1 MKRIQV
7 YFLLIII
14 GLWSCVTEIRDFEQI
29 DNNSFL
35 TVEASLS
42 DQVGPYRVYVSYSS
56 PSITINIENKPIKSA
71 VVAFVDDK
79 GKTEKLTEIAD
90 GIYQTSAT
98 FKGIVGNTYTLN
110 IHLSNGKNYF
120 SSPEKLIASPKI
132 DKINYNFAV
141 KTNYP
146 LTDSRSVGYDVTLD
160 FTDSSE
166 PSQYYQWIWKHYE
179 RTVFC
184 ASCLRGYD
192 YSLNRCSSSINFP
205 NGQTEVELINYK
217 CSENCFDITTNSTY
231 NLLSDVLLNGQTIKN
246 IPIVRIPF
254 NNRSIYYL
262 QLEQRAIS
270 EKMYRYFKSIKDVT
284 ASSGTL
290 FDVPAQ
296 TQFSPNMYCK
306 ENSDERILGAFEVFG
321 SQQQIIYIDRNIGSD
336 SYSPV
341 LVTYPGRQIF
351 LPSPQMGPKAPCVEG
366 KYRTTKEPKDFK
378 E

>member
-1 MKRIQV
+1 MKRLLV
-7 YFLLIII
+7 YFILLFV

-42 DQVGPYRVYVSYSS
+42 DQVGPHRVYLSYSS
-56 PSITINIENKPIKSA
+56 PSITINVENKPIKSA
-71 VVAFVDDK
+71 VVSFADSK
-79 GKTEKLTEIAD
+79 GKIENLTEIAD
-90 GIYQTSAT
+90 GVYQTSAT
-98 FKGIVGNTYTLN
+98 FKGIAGDTYTLN
-110 IHLSNGKNYF
+110 IRLLNGKNYF

-132 DKINYNFAV
+132 DKINYNFVA

-146 LTDSRSVGYDVTLD
+146 LTDVRSVGYDVTLD
-160 FTDSSE
+160 FTDSPE
-166 PSQYYQWIWKHYE
+166 PNQYYQWIWKHYE

-184 ASCLRGYD
+184 ASCSRGYD
-192 YSLNRCSSSINFP
+192 YGLSRCSSGINFP
-205 NGQTEVELINYK
+205 QGQTQVELINYK

-231 NLLSDVLLNGQTIKN
+231 NLLSDVLSNGQAIKN
-246 IPIVRIPF
+246 VPITRVPF

-262 QLEQRAIS
+262 QLEQKAIS

-284 ASSGTL
+284 QGSGTL

-296 TQFSPNMYCK
+296 TQFSPNLYSK
-306 ENSDERILGAFEVFG
+306 ENADEKILGAFEVFG
-321 SQQQIIYIDRNIGSD
+321 SQQQIIYIDRNFGSEG
-336 SYSPV
+336 YSPV

-351 LPSPQMGPKAPCVEG
+351 LPSPASGPKAPCVEG
-366 KYRTTKEPKDFK
+366 KYRTKIEPKDFK